1 MNMMAL
7 FLKII
12 SMDSIVVMLF
22 TGFVINIDNAFVFS
36 PETFYVNSFHQNSS
50 TNGFKIA

>member
-12 SMDSIVVMLF
+12 SIDSIVVMLL
-22 TGFVINIDNAFVFS
+22 TGFVINFDNSFVFS
-36 PETFYVNSFHQNSS
+36 LETFYVNSFHQNSS